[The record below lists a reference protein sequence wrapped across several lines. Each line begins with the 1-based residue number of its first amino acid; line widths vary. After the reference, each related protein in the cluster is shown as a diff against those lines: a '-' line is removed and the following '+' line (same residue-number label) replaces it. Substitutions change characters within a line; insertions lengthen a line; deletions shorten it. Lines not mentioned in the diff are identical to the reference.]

1 MMIGPR
7 NHTGHR
13 VGEWHHRAKLPD
25 EAVRRMRAKYAE
37 WKVRSE
43 LKGYRLLARIF
54 GCGVSTARD
63 IVTLRTRASA

>member
-1 MMIGPR
+1 MSGPR

-13 VGEWHHRAKLPD
+13 VGEWHQRAKLTD
-25 EAVRRMRAKYAE
+25 ETVRRMREKYAD
-37 WKVRSE
+37 WKARGE
-43 LKGYRLLARIF
+43 IKGYRLLARIF